1 MAIMMYLRERGNFIT
16 PDITDY
22 LSLGSKKLRKILD
35 NLEKAKVLIRSRERS
50 GKQMYV
56 RWSLSSN
63 EDGNN
68 NNDDDET
75 SMRHG
80 GGNGFLVPPPMH
92 RQLSSRTT
100 LRQNIPLP
108 KTRAVRRSPTRAFS
122 GSSNGS
128 SSGTTTTATTTSSSS
143 SEKLSNSDE
152 RFFKFPKVS
161 NVILVVVVVST

>member
-1 MAIMMYLRERGNFIT
+1 
-16 PDITDY
+16 
-22 LSLGSKKLRKILD
+22 
-35 NLEKAKVLIRSRERS
+35 
-50 GKQMYV
+50 
-56 RWSLSSN
+56 
-63 EDGNN
+63 
-68 NNDDDET
+68 
-75 SMRHG
+75 MRHG

-128 SSGTTTTATTTSSSS
+128 SSGTTTTATTSSSSS